1 MTISNKI
8 KNSSGFSHFLKIF
21 PCQSLRQIFQE
32 KTFYNKKWKINFL
45 MSSINMKWGERERY
59 FFNRMNTLL
68 CTFVCVRKLCVDG
81 ECALSV

>member
-32 KTFYNKKWKINFL
+32 KTFYNKKWKINFFDVV
-45 MSSINMKWGERERY
+45 N
-59 FFNRMNTLL
+59 
-68 CTFVCVRKLCVDG
+68 
-81 ECALSV
+81 